1 MAYPYFKRWE
11 RLVLLVSVYTMY
23 TGISPASWSCYSF
36 SACFMLFAKHHA
48 MNFTWGCNISAFSD
62 QDTLDCVSFCLFIDR
77 YYYCLLVA
85 VHSSTFCHLPLCS
98 IVFFAWL
105 WLRENEKL
113 NKISFEMRE
122 FTSSFL
128 KYSLIKSSF
137 ASLLHSDLLPH
148 FSSTGKLNDVL
159 FMCMIG
165 SLL

>member
-85 VHSSTFCHLPLCS
+85 VHSSTFVICRCAPSFFLLGFDYAKMKSWIRFPLKCESSHHPFWNTVWLNLPLLRFCTVTCCLIFHLP
-98 IVFFAWL
+98 
-105 WLRENEKL
+105 EN
-113 NKISFEMRE
+113 
-122 FTSSFL
+122 
-128 KYSLIKSSF
+128 
-137 ASLLHSDLLPH
+137 
-148 FSSTGKLNDVL
+148 
-159 FMCMIG
+159 
-165 SLL
+165 